1 MPLIMREVSVGA
13 GATDPNLL
21 AGSTFEFVRGNVFI
35 SAGCV
40 AAATGTF
47 IQFLSGADIVLEES
61 PPFVI
66 AAAGSFP
73 IIPDHMYFNDV
84 ATIADRIVMS
94 ARNPTGGA
102 VVHRPLL
109 QLTNLR

>member
-1 MPLIMREVSVGA
+1 MAVIMREVSVAA

-35 SAGCV
+35 SAGVV

-47 IQFLSGADIVLEES
+47 VTFLSGADIVLEES
-61 PPFVI
+61 PPVVV
-66 AAAGSFP
+66 AAAGTFP
-73 IIPDHMYFNDV
+73 IIPDQMYFNDV
-84 ATIADRIVMS
+84 ATLADRIVIS

-102 VVHRPLL
+102 VVHRPLVQITGL
-109 QLTNLR
+109 